1 MTAFP
6 DESSVERHALRF
18 LDRTLPKEEWTHE
31 GHFAAALWLLRNRAD
46 LAGPD
51 EMRELIMRYNDATG
65 KPNTDSEGYHHTI
78 TRASMRAAASH
89 LIALPP
95 GEPLHEV
102 LRSLMRSAR
111 SHSARRRR
119 CSRSRMARR
128 SCRCV
133 FALRG
138 GARCSG
144 RVWTTVSR
152 AAGALW

>member
-78 TRASMRAAASH
+78 TRASMRAAAHH

-102 LRSLMRSAR
+102 LRSLMRSACGR
-111 SHSARRRR
+111 TDWLLEYWRAETLFSVA
-119 CSRSRMARR
+119 ARR
-128 SCRCV
+128 SWVNPDLAPLPFQLEGC
-133 FALRG
+133 
-138 GARCSG
+138 
-144 RVWTTVSR
+144 
-152 AAGALW
+152 